1 MYAFL
6 QIGLIPQGT
15 SNDTNSYAKLFI
27 VTFNCDDSSDSMIT
41 KVKDLTVDELRSLV
55 SDTVRGVMEDTIEDM
70 VALTSERYL
79 QSIEEARRDYKEAR
93 VKSFEDVFDV

>member
-1 MYAFL
+1 MMEVIL
-6 QIGLIPQGT
+6 
-15 SNDTNSYAKLFI
+15 
-27 VTFNCDDSSDSMIT
+27 MIT

-55 SDTVRGVMEDTIEDM
+55 SDTVRGVMEDSIEDM

-79 QSIEEARRDYKEAR
+79 QSIEEARRDYKEGR